1 MNSISAARRPAVANL
16 PPDEAAYAFQ
26 PASESP
32 EFSLEDKLLMLLR
45 LRGWALVSTV
55 RTLRPRMLRTMW
67 FALSCLAVL
76 GAMITIKV
84 ATTPAPLAVAA
95 THDQTAI
102 GIAFGPNTAAKSDR
116 LPIPDIRKPTEADL
130 VPPAATTM
138 PVEAPSSSLETTNKA
153 INETTRKTIDT
164 TPNKIAHRRWQ
175 DSNAKL
181 IADSPP
187 RRHPKARSEKANADN
202 DHGKSTSNVFRCR
215 QDAFGNLLRSLDV
228 SPHCSS

>member
-1 MNSISAARRPAVANL
+1 MDQRAAQRPSVANL

-45 LRGWALVSTV
+45 LRGWPLVSTV

-116 LPIPDIRKPTEADL
+116 LPIQSRRRPIPFRRL
-130 VPPAATTM
+130 RRRC
-138 PVEAPSSSLETTNKA
+138 LW
-153 INETTRKTIDT
+153 R
-164 TPNKIAHRRWQ
+164 HRRVVSRQ
-175 DSNAKL
+175 TTKQSTRQFARK
-181 IADSPP
+181 STQ
-187 RRHPKARSEKANADN
+187 HPKRLRAGA
-202 DHGKSTSNVFRCR
+202 GKIPTPS
-215 QDAFGNLLRSLDV
+215 
-228 SPHCSS
+228 

>member
-1 MNSISAARRPAVANL
+1 
-16 PPDEAAYAFQ
+16 
-26 PASESP
+26 
-32 EFSLEDKLLMLLR
+32 
-45 LRGWALVSTV
+45 
-55 RTLRPRMLRTMW
+55 MLRTMW

-116 LPIPDIRKPTEADL
+116 LPIPDIRKPTEADP
-130 VPPAATTM
+130 VPPVATAM
-138 PVEAPSSSLETTNKA
+138 PVEAPSSSLETTDKA
-153 INETTRKTIDT
+153 INETIRKTIDA
-164 TPNKIAHRRWQ
+164 TPKKIARRHWQ

-187 RRHPKARSEKANADN
+187 PPHPKAQSEKTDADN
-202 DHGKSTSNVFRCR
+202 DHGKTTGNVFRCR
-215 QDAFGNLLRSLDV
+215 QDAFGNLLRSLDL
-228 SPHCSS
+228 SPHCGS